1 MKIIRK
7 GSAKWSGGLKDGKGL
22 ISTESGALTD
32 YPYGFSSRF
41 EGQKGSNPEELIGAA
56 HAGCFSMAFSA
67 LLGDAGFTPE
77 RIDTTA
83 KVTIDKV
90 EGGFAITRIDLDMT
104 ARIPEISASRF
115 AEIANQ
121 AKEGCPV
128 SKALAGT
135 RIELNAT
142 LL

>member
-1 MKIIRK
+1 MPTRKAEAHWEGSLVK
-7 GSAKWSGGLKDGKGL
+7 GSGSMKLG
-22 ISTESGALTD
+22 SGAFEG
-32 YPYGFSSRF
+32 PFSFGTRF
-41 EGQKGSNPEELIGAA
+41 EDTPGTNPEELIGAA
-56 HAGCFSMAFSA
+56 HAGCYSMAFSA

-77 RIDTTA
+77 RIDTSA
-83 KVTIDKV
+83 EVTVDKV
-90 EGGFAITRIDLDMT
+90 EGGFAITGIQLTMK
-104 ARIPEISASRF
+104 ARIPGIDPAKF
-115 AEIANQ
+115 AEIAGQ

>member
-1 MKIIRK
+1 MPTRKAEAHWEGSLVK
-7 GSAKWSGGLKDGKGL
+7 GSGSMKLG
-22 ISTESGALTD
+22 SGAFEG
-32 YPYGFSSRF
+32 PFSFGTRF
-41 EGQKGSNPEELIGAA
+41 EDKPGTNPEELIGAA
-56 HAGCFSMAFSA
+56 HAGCYSMAFSA

-83 KVTIDKV
+83 DVTVDKV
-90 EGGFAITRIDLDMT
+90 EGGFAITGIQLTMK
-104 ARIPEISASRF
+104 ARIPGIDAARF
-115 AEIANQ
+115 TEIANQ

-135 RIELNAT
+135 RIELKAT

>member
-1 MKIIRK
+1 MPTRKAEAHWEGSLVK
-7 GSAKWSGGLKDGKGL
+7 GSGSMKLG
-22 ISTESGALTD
+22 SGAFEG
-32 YPYGFSSRF
+32 PFSFGTRF
-41 EGQKGSNPEELIGAA
+41 EDTPGTNPEELIGAA
-56 HAGCFSMAFSA
+56 HAGCYSMAFSA

-77 RIDTTA
+77 RIDTSA
-83 KVTIDKV
+83 EVTVDQV
-90 EGGFAITRIDLDMT
+90 EGGFAITGIQLTMK
-104 ARIPEISASRF
+104 ARIPGIDPAKF
-115 AEIANQ
+115 AEIAGQ